1 MNGHWTREL
10 KNTVLI
16 LAGLVI
22 AATGYRAYLIPNNV
36 VAGGFTGIGQ
46 LVNRFLPVSVGTV
59 NLILNVPL
67 FLVSMRSMGFR
78 FGLRSLAAML
88 GLSLLIDW
96 MPLPAATEDLL
107 LASVYGGVISGIG
120 FGLVLRGSAT
130 TGGTDMLASLM
141 HRVLPVLKVSYAI
154 FLVDGLVIV
163 ASAFVFEPQAA
174 MYGLISAFIC
184 NVLVDLVLE
193 GPNAAHAYFIISD
206 ESDRIAERI
215 MSEMDR
221 GVTALNAMGMYRRTE
236 KQVLLCG
243 VNRFQTMHLRRLI
256 FSVDPSAFVIAARAH
271 EVLGEGFSAGGI
283 IAKD

>member
-1 MNGHWTREL
+1 MKTRLRAEL
-10 KNTVLI
+10 KNDLLVMV
-16 LAGLVI
+16 GLLV
-22 AATGYRAYLIPNNV
+22 AAAAYRMYLIPNQV
-36 VAGGFTGIGQ
+36 VAGGFTGVGQ
-46 LVNRFLPVSVGTV
+46 LLNHLLGVGVGTV
-59 NLILNVPL
+59 NIALNVPL
-67 FLVSMRSMGFR
+67 FLASMRSMGVR
-78 FGLRSLAAML
+78 FGIRSLVAMVL
-88 GLSLLIDW
+88 LSLLIDHL
-96 MPLPAATEDLL
+96 PLPAASDDML

-236 KQVLLCG
+236 KQVLLCV